1 MKNFLLVLRKKSIKF
16 SFVTITTFLLATFF
30 FISIAPLAIFGAEK
44 SAGAIYLNYAKD
56 SGEQVGFL
64 PNTVGGLSMLIV
76 GAIPDT
82 SAAGQGGGLGEY
94 KGGAIQAL
102 ASYSDAMYSK
112 QPASFIVWA
121 QDQYY
126 QMRGGMSFAAMAAT
140 IPNPN
145 DTANYAPGVGY
156 NLLQPIIGL
165 WEYSRNI
172 VYGVYIIIL
181 IVLAFVIMLR
191 RPLGGQELV
200 TIANSLPSLIVS
212 IVLVTFSYPICGLF
226 IDAVYL
232 GSNLAYNSLIT
243 NPNAP
248 GYGITTTVVPQNEIG
263 KIDLHATPVPI
274 QQVLQPDDPQMSIW
288 SIMNLS
294 GSGICNRV
302 DIFTGGTSQ
311 DCQFKYIVPN
321 EAQNNFLGQVINK
334 VIQVATNTA
343 GGQTATSILIEL
355 ILALAI
361 FQTALKL
368 FFSILNSYLTLS
380 LYPVIAPFVFLGAAL
395 PNNLNKTLDGFF
407 KTLGA
412 ASLNLIAIY
421 TCFLLLVIFGQS
433 AANNSSG
440 LRDGINQ
447 AGQIKWIP
455 PLLGYSSQQISDANS
470 LQNSPDNTNGG
481 NIITSILIFGLY
493 MAIPNISE
501 MIKKFLEVSSPFQQ
515 LAQTKGDIVGVGK
528 QALGAVG
535 TGAKMIGGKLF
546 PG

>member
-1 MKNFLLVLRKKSIKF
+1 MKNILLVLRNKSRHF

-64 PNTVGGLSMLIV
+64 PNTVAGLSMLIV

-82 SAAGQGGGLGEY
+82 APAPAGKGEY

-145 DTANYAPGVGY
+145 DTTNYSPGVGY

-232 GSNLAYNSLIT
+232 GSNLAYNVLFASET
-243 NPNAP
+243 SP
-248 GYGITTTVVPQNEIG
+248 GYTITTTVVPQDETGSMN
-263 KIDLHATPVPI
+263 LSVTPVNI
-274 QQVLQPDDPQMSIW
+274 KQVLQPDDPQMSIW

-294 GSGICNRV
+294 GSGICNRA
-302 DIFTGGTSQ
+302 DIFTGNTSQ
-311 DCQFKYIVPN
+311 DCRFNFIIPK
-321 EAQNNFLGQVINK
+321 EATNNFLGQVINK
-334 VIQVATNTA
+334 VVNLIDSTA
-343 GGQTATSILIEL
+343 GGQAATSILIEL

-380 LYPVIAPFVFLGAAL
+380 LYPIIAPFVFLGAAL

-421 TCFLLLVIFGQS
+421 ACFLLLVIFGQS

-440 LRDGINQ
+440 LQPGINE

-455 PLLGYSSQQISDANS
+455 PLLGYSTKQISDANS
-470 LQNSPDNTNGG
+470 LQNGTNGG
-481 NIITSILIFGLY
+481 NIITSILVFGLY

-515 LAQTKGDIVGVGK
+515 LAQTKGDIVGVGR

-535 TGAKMIGGKLF
+535 TGAKMIGGRLF